1 MSLTQVIRDNFLQ
14 IISSNGTEVLNEK
27 TNKSF
32 VGLVTSGDFMSSF
45 TEGDQDT
52 ELSLQITMLE
62 EEAPKTGDILLI
74 HNKRYITQTVQ
85 SRVNGP
91 ITKVTVFETRKKK

>member
-52 ELSLQITMLE
+52 ELSL
-62 EEAPKTGDILLI
+62 
-74 HNKRYITQTVQ
+74 
-85 SRVNGP
+85 
-91 ITKVTVFETRKKK
+91 